1 MYPFLYKKY
10 IYLDVHFS
18 QVQIDRATTIFKIVA
33 ERISEHV
40 NREQVILA
48 IVYQFVCTA
57 TWEVKV
63 AAVESLDMWSPRE
76 TQFRLVH
83 GTAGN

>member
-1 MYPFLYKKY
+1 MKWN
-10 IYLDVHFS
+10 YLDVQPS
-18 QVQIDRATTIFKIVA
+18 QVQIDRSTTIFKIVTQK
-33 ERISEHV
+33 ISEHV

-48 IVYQFVCTA
+48 VVYQFVRTA

-63 AAVESLDMWSPRE
+63 AAIEGFDMWSPRE
-76 TQFRLVH
+76 TQFWLVH